1 MTRRKTDPMAQAI
14 RDLRYLP
21 RVLEALK
28 ALRAK
33 DAEVMALVGGRRPLG
48 EVRHDLREAARGPIE
63 YIEYTGGPP
72 TAADLAASRAAGTVR
87 GPVLPTPERQ
97 EYEAAKK
104 AGKTIPAPDP
114 FEGQQVSEAQRE
126 RMARQKAWLESQRVP
141 TPPAPT
147 DELMRR
153 AQRALADPVQTA
165 SVEVPR
171 TEELTTVSDG
181 TAPVP
186 ADGTGEDGLSPI
198 ALAAG
203 EAATQRT
210 RGSH

>member
-1 MTRRKTDPMAQAI
+1 MVKRKTDPMAQAI

-33 DAEVMALVGGRRPLG
+33 DAEVMALVGGVGGHGVGTDFRSAHPMADMPPHMVER
-48 EVRHDLREAARGPIE
+48 LRVSQLARGCAHNSLPMGADCGVCGMRGV
-63 YIEYTGGPP
+63 GGPALTSVLLA
-72 TAADLAASRAAGTVR
+72 TA
-87 GPVLPTPERQ
+87 ERQ
-97 EYEAAKK
+97 EYETAKK

-126 RMARQKAWLESQRVP
+126 RMARQKAWLESQGRAVG
-141 TPPAPT
+141 PPPP
-147 DELMRR
+147 
-153 AQRALADPVQTA
+153 LAGKVQVVDQM
-165 SVEVPR
+165 VEAGLLEGVR

-186 ADGTGEDGLSPI
+186 TDDEV
-198 ALAAG
+198 
-203 EAATQRT
+203 
-210 RGSH
+210 H

>member
-1 MTRRKTDPMAQAI
+1 MAVKRKTDPMAQAI

-33 DAEVMALVGGRRPLG
+33 DAEVMALVGGQRALG
-48 EVRHDLREAARGPIE
+48 EVRHDLREAASGL
-63 YIEYTGGPP
+63 IEYTGAPP

-87 GPVLPTPERQ
+87 GPVLSTPERQ

-126 RMARQKAWLESQRVP
+126 RVARQKAWLESQGRAVVP
-141 TPPAPT
+141 TLAGKVQVVEQMVET
-147 DELMRR
+147 G
-153 AQRALADPVQTA
+153 ALGGV
-165 SVEVPR
+165 R

-186 ADGTGEDGLSPI
+186 YADEVNGNNYPGDHRDKGVS
-198 ALAAG
+198 
-203 EAATQRT
+203 
-210 RGSH
+210 